1 MIEKRVEESLILT
14 LIAIGER
21 LKKRRENIC
30 KSLGV
35 STQQWLILLHL
46 ADDPNIPF
54 LSKNKQH
61 LPLMASEIAASLQ
74 VSRPNVTN
82 MLNDL
87 IEKEL
92 VEQVEDSN
100 DRRRK
105 RLILTSKGNN
115 LITELQPS
123 RKFLMNNFLNSFL
136 LRKKA
141 VAQFSRKMYR
151 ETRYPCGIKP

>member
-21 LKKRRENIC
+21 LKKRREDIC

-82 MLNDL
+82 MVNNL

-92 VEQVEDSN
+92 VQQVEDGS

-105 RLILTSKGNN
+105 RLMLTPKGNK

-123 RKFLMNNFLNSFL
+123 RKFFNEQLFKNFSAQEKKQL
-136 LRKKA
+136 LDLAEKCIEKLDINA
-141 VAQFSRKMYR
+141 V
-151 ETRYPCGIKP
+151 

>member
-21 LKKRRENIC
+21 LKKRREDIC

-35 STQQWLILLHL
+35 STQQWLLLLHL
-46 ADDPNIPF
+46 ANDPNIPF
-54 LSKNKQH
+54 LSKNKQK
-61 LPLMASEIAASLQ
+61 LPLMASEIANSLQ

-82 MLNDL
+82 MLNNL

-92 VEQVEDSN
+92 VQQVEDGN

-105 RLILTSKGNN
+105 RLMLTTKGDD
-115 LITELQPS
+115 LISELQPS
-123 RKFLMNNFLNSFL
+123 RKFFNEQLFKHFSAQEKKQL
-136 LRKKA
+136 LDLVERC
-141 VAQFSRKMYR
+141 M
-151 ETRYPCGIKP
+151 ETLDVDAL